1 MQIANRIKK
10 KKIKEPEPAE
20 EHTEFVSNSRVIV
33 GQAKKRGQ
41 KHVKCLHT

>member
-1 MQIANRIKK
+1 MVLENKN
-10 KKIKEPEPAE
+10 IKESEPAE
-20 EHTEFVSNSRVIV
+20 EHTEFGSNSRVIV